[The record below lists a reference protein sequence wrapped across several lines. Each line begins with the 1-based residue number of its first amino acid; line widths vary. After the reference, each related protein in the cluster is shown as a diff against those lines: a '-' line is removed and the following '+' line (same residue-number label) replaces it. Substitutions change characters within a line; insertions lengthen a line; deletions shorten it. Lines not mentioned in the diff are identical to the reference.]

1 MGLSESDLTAAKES
15 GSIELVSK
23 HLDQVAEELGKQAEA
38 FNNKLAL
45 ILRERNPEIEED
57 SRKKMVPANIHLPPV
72 AGKCPLAVTLVTV
85 FQKLRVIEIQYEA
98 ILKNLDL

>member
-15 GSIELVSK
+15 GSIELCSK
-23 HLDQVAEELGKQAEA
+23 HLYQVAEELEKQAEA
-38 FNNKLAL
+38 FTNRLSP

-57 SRKKMVPANIHLPPV
+57 RAKMVPANIHISPV
-72 AGKCPLAVTLVTV
+72 TGKCPLAVTLVTV
-85 FQKLRVIEIQYEA
+85 FQKLRLVEIQYET